1 MKKVRNYTELVTYIK
16 EKVDPNKV
24 KVNLFQ
30 DYDVAQRSSI
40 VCGAF
45 NPYFETESVGI
56 PIEIDIYVN
65 TIDVDISTDE
75 AIEILDEFSL
85 VLRHELIH
93 LEQYTED
100 RFDFDDIDANEKEAY
115 AREKKEIPWYK
126 NIKL

>member
-1 MKKVRNYTELVTYIK
+1 MSDICNYEHLQTHIIER
-16 EKVDPNKV
+16 VDPNKV
-24 KVNLFQ
+24 KVNLFA
-30 DYDVAQRSSI
+30 DKEIPPMNFV

-45 NPYFETESVGI
+45 NPYFETESVGV

-65 TIDVDISTDE
+65 TIKTNIDMYE
-75 AIEILDEFSL
+75 ATEILDEFSL

-100 RFDFDDIDANEKEAY
+100 RFDFEDIEANEKEAY
-115 AREKKEIPWYK
+115 AREKKEVPWYR

>member
-1 MKKVRNYTELVTYIK
+1 MKKVRNYTELVTYIR

-30 DYDVAQRSSI
+30 DYDVAQHSSI

-100 RFDFDDIDANEKEAY
+100 RFDFDDIDAKEKEAY